1 MSNYPAGAEFD
12 SSAPYNEDL
21 EVAIE
26 CQECNDRIED
36 GIYCSSCFDYIQ
48 RENKKASVIDDL
60 KLLQDLSAH
69 LENTYFKNKLA
80 KIILKTQEI

>member
-21 EVAIE
+21 ETNKE
-26 CQECNDRIED
+26 CDECRSDIED